1 MAIVSGT
8 GTRYDMQGLRES
20 LHDRIYDI
28 SPEDTPFVMGA
39 GRGPN
44 AKQTLEEWQTDSLT
58 AAGANAQIEGDE
70 ASFDTPSA
78 TTRVGNY
85 TQIMRK
91 TLILSDTLEQVD
103 KAGRRSELAYQ
114 LAKRGAEIKRDLEF
128 TLLANTGGNGGNTTT
143 ARSMASMGAWVKT
156 NTSIG
161 TSGGDPSYTTGVPSA
176 ARTDGTQRA
185 FTEAIAK
192 TVIQA
197 GWTQGAKFTTLM
209 VGPVNKQRVSTDFA
223 GIATRN
229 YDLSN
234 VSAKPMAAIASIDV
248 YVSDFGVMRVVPNR
262 FQRERDAWFLD
273 FEFVE
278 LRYLRPLSQ
287 VKLAKTG
294 DAEKRMMVQ
303 EVTLCVKQEAALGGA
318 FDLTT
323 T

>member
-318 FDLTT
+318 FDLTIT
-323 T
+323 